1 MKTGKTLRDEGIRLV
16 LDNTAPS
23 WRDEALAVVE
33 HLANTRD
40 FFTSDDVWENLA
52 SAPENPAAM
61 GGVMHTARKLH
72 MISPTNDFVLTKR
85 RSGHARPIRVW
96 AGLA

>member
-1 MKTGKTLRDEGIRLV
+1 MKTGKTLRDEGIKLV

-23 WRDEALAVVE
+23 WREEALAVVE
-33 HLANTRD
+33 YLANTRKT
-40 FFTSDDVWENLA
+40 FTSDDVWENLA

-61 GGVMHTARKLH
+61 GGIMHTARKLK
-72 MISPTNDFVLTKR
+72 MISPTDTFVLTR
-85 RSGHARPIRVW
+85 RRAGHARPIRVW

>member
-33 HLANTRD
+33 FLANTRKT
-40 FFTSDDVWENLA
+40 FTSDDVWENLT
-52 SAPENPAAM
+52 S
-61 GGVMHTARKLH
+61 
-72 MISPTNDFVLTKR
+72 
-85 RSGHARPIRVW
+85 
-96 AGLA
+96 